1 MNFAARK
8 NTIEESRAF
17 GFLCADVYKN
27 INKVLPQL
35 NDEKRKFKTP
45 KVKRG
50 QLYKELLSDEPP
62 PYDVLKRLSYDLGA
76 MVATRS
82 IFDPLGRDFLFLK
95 SNGLYIREFD
105 TEGEKQA
112 ERRESQEDF
121 DPSEFLQM
129 KMKS

>member
-1 MNFAARK
+1 MNAWKPTLK
-8 NTIEESRAF
+8 NNSQIPH
-17 GFLCADVYKN
+17 
-27 INKVLPQL
+27 LPAL
-35 NDEKRKFKTP
+35 I
-45 KVKRG
+45 
-50 QLYKELLSDEPP
+50 
-62 PYDVLKRLSYDLGA
+62 LGEN
-76 MVATRS
+76 
-82 IFDPLGRDFLFLK
+82 LFLFLK